1 MKYIQDENILKI
13 IAGIIFCGFLI
24 WWIRSGDIKESKK
37 LEEEGL
43 EMNSITKMRSWR
55 VYIIAGIGLIVFLF
69 EVLKRLYLYFTKIF
83 L

>member
-1 MKYIQDENILKI
+1 MKYIQNENIFVLVG
-13 IAGIIFCGFLI
+13 GIIFCAFLI
-24 WWIRSGDIKESKK
+24 YWIRKTDIKESKK

-55 VYIIAGIGLIVFLF
+55 VYIIVGIGIIIMAF
-69 EVLKRLYLYFTKIF
+69 EVLKRLYQMIFT